1 MLAYQKGNCMK
12 SEGLEKIRK
21 FRRQVLV
28 DLYNET
34 TLDQQA
40 FFNKLYGSTTAI
52 KETQIDWAIQ
62 QCENSIKENI
72 KENMG
77 L

>member
-1 MLAYQKGNCMK
+1 MK
-12 SEGLEKIRK
+12 SEALEKIRK

-34 TLDQQA
+34 TTEQQA
-40 FFNKLYGSTTAI
+40 FFNKLYGSTTTI
-52 KETQIDWAIQ
+52 KEKQIDWAIQ
-62 QCENSIKENI
+62 QCENAIHSNT
-72 KENMG
+72 G